1 MMSTSSSLCTVTPS
15 LVNTDMVPSLD
26 VFPTL
31 ISDDV
36 KSLNVSASFAFA
48 DSFWK
53 GNRVTCV
60 ALLLPPLATPTFFVD
75 AQGWGDLLCVGL
87 PR

>member
-1 MMSTSSSLCTVTPS
+1 MGSPLHVMSTSSSLYTVTPS
-15 LVNTDMVPSLD
+15 FVNADMVPSSD

-36 KSLNVSASFAFA
+36 KILNVYASFAFA

-53 GNRVTCV
+53 GNRVTYV
-60 ALLLPPLATPTFFVD
+60 ALLLPPLL
-75 AQGWGDLLCVGL
+75 GYSYCLRRCS
-87 PR
+87 